1 MGPALQ
7 TIAGNHHTDGQNNH
21 SETLPYGHLG
31 NTVTSLLRLLFFGCL
46 AKRPYIFLQKKKPR
60 YYGYPFIR
68 PICFGPLVTAL
79 TGFYCIAGNA
89 VK

>member
-21 SETLPYGHLG
+21 SETPPYGHLVIAATFLWLPG
-31 NTVTSLLRLLFFGCL
+31 KTAVHFL
-46 AKRPYIFLQKKKPR
+46 AKKKPR

-68 PICFGPLVTAL
+68 PICFGPLATAL